1 MFAGPNGSGKSTIIR
16 YLLPHQIGIYLNA
29 DDLEQQLRLNQQL
42 DLKTYHPFLSTPAL
56 LHFLKSK
63 SKIKDGINIPLLS
76 INPILVNTNTLQF
89 DLVDIDSYLAARIID
104 YVRLEFLSLKISFTF
119 ETVMSHQSKIDF
131 LAQAQAKGF
140 RTYLYYVATVDPQ
153 INIGRVHYRV
163 QTGGHVV
170 PEHKIVERYHRSLSL
185 LMSAVEHS
193 DRSYFFDNSSNGQV
207 ASFLAEIEFAEVL
220 KLNPKVAQYPRWFV
234 EHILSE
240 FSD

>member
-29 DDLEQQLRLNQQL
+29 DDLEQQLRVNQRL
-42 DLKTYHPFLSTPAL
+42 DLKTYHSSLSAPAL

-63 SKIKDGINIPLLS
+63 SKLKDGLTTPLLS
-76 INPILVNTNTLQF
+76 AHPIVGHSNTLQF
-89 DLVDIDSYLAARIID
+89 DVIDIDSYLAARIID
-104 YVRLEFLSLKISFTF
+104 YIRFKFIGLKISFTF

-131 LAQAQAKGF
+131 LAQAQAQGF

-163 QTGGHVV
+163 QTGGHIV

-193 DRSYFFDNSSNGQV
+193 DRSYFFDNSSNGQI
-207 ASFLAEIEFAEVL
+207 ASFLAEIESAEVL
-220 KLNPKVAQYPRWFV
+220 KLNSDLKQYPRWFV

>member
-16 YLLPHQIGIYLNA
+16 YLLPHQVGIYLNA
-29 DDLEQQLRLNQQL
+29 DDLEQQLRLNPQL
-42 DLKTYHPFLSTPAL
+42 DLTAYHSSLSASAL
-56 LHFLKSK
+56 IQFLKSK
-63 SKIKDGINIPLLS
+63 SKLKEGIKTPLLS
-76 INPILVNTNTLQF
+76 VNPTLTATHTLQF
-89 DLVDIDSYLAARIID
+89 SLADIDSYLAARIID
-104 YVRLEFLSLKISFTF
+104 YIRFELLSLRISFTF

-131 LAQAQAKGF
+131 LAAAQAQGF

-163 QTGGHVV
+163 QTGGHIV

-207 ASFLAEIEFAEVL
+207 ASFLAEIDSAEIL
-220 KLNPKVAQYPRWFV
+220 KLNPDLTQYPMWFV